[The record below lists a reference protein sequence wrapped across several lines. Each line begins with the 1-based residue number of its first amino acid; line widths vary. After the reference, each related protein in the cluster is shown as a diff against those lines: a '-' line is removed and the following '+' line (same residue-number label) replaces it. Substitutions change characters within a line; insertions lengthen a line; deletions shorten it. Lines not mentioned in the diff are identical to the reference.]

1 MRQGETDGIAGQS
14 CTGGRRCEEGMRSEA
29 EKETVRAQAKRDLS
43 QLVPANLAAWC
54 ARLDIQVPVWDRDKA
69 YAVVFD
75 TGGSELNFEFTING
89 VPFAATQRSDGGFE
103 VRYRGGWGDL
113 VGYLHNR
120 PKHTQH

>member
-1 MRQGETDGIAGQS
+1 VLTQKADPHS
-14 CTGGRRCEEGMRSEA
+14 
-29 EKETVRAQAKRDLS
+29 S